1 MPLDSRPSS
10 SIDLLV
16 HSRMLISQSR
26 DAIARSHARVAE
38 SLNLMRAE
46 HRQFHRA
53 WDGEVVSDG
62 ERAMLLEATDA
73 GQQQAGGER
82 EIRDTLRNR

>member
-1 MPLDSRPSS
+1 
-10 SIDLLV
+10 
-16 HSRMLISQSR
+16 
-26 DAIARSHARVAE
+26 
-38 SLNLMRAE
+38 MRAE